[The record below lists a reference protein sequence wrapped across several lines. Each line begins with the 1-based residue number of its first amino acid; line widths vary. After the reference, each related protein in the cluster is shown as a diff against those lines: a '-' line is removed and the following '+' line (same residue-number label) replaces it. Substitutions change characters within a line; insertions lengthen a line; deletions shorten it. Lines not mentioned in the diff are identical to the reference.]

1 MNKHIMKILNK
12 IVKAKDMKI
21 IKNEDC
27 EFRAE
32 KGWGNNK
39 EVIDI
44 YFYKYVDKTYDITLD
59 KLVDENVEIQD
70 MKTTRIEEDNISEQ
84 RLINLLNEL
93 M

>member
-1 MNKHIMKILNK
+1 MDKHIIKILNK
-12 IVKAKDMKI
+12 IVKAKGMKI
-21 IKNEDC
+21 VKNEDC

-32 KGWGNNK
+32 KGWGSNK

-44 YFYKYVDKTYDITLD
+44 YFYRYEDETYDITLD

-70 MKTTRIEEDNISEQ
+70 MKTTRIEEDNISER